1 MPKILRFLTIAF
13 FLMSLFSA
21 GAASGSS
28 PDGLFK
34 TPDFA
39 FPQTV
44 STDARDLL
52 GRAEAAGDTA
62 GVVRIRA
69 MLELTVATS
78 SIDRDSIFAMPALI
92 GEQAAR
98 TADKADRAML
108 LALETNVLQDIYQ
121 DNAWNYNNADV
132 PAGTVPGKINLWGR
146 DNFRD
151 RTREL
156 IDSALSLTAGAPAV
170 ALQRYS
176 ACLEYSP
183 DVLAYMPDVRAFLFS
198 TAIDIANT
206 FGERDRSRQLVD
218 MALAETTGAPNLY
231 WLSRR
236 DSGNR
241 EALLQDYLSHSTE
254 EAARL
259 LLADYSNTLYIHYNS
274 GIDDARLRLTELLRE
289 SLSRFP
295 DWCGNAGLR
304 NTLAHLIQPVAEL
317 SVPRFCAAGQPLGMK
332 VDFRYAHAIRV
343 EVYRQDDD
351 ADKNNLRDGVLF
363 TAHEFEPSD
372 SIGSRTIDISPDRPG
387 KYSVRLLV
395 DGAESNYPAM
405 FTAVDFMPFVLG
417 GTDRN
422 AVVTVDFTTGAPFG
436 RVEVDGVENRYRR
449 NRSDRTVELG
459 RTDSKGILFVT
470 DDALMNKT
478 SYLSFRNGGHS
489 FNFARSLDL
498 YPISGGNRLGNDI
511 TGRIMTDRALYHP
524 GDSLRWAAIVARK
537 DGGGTHVAA
546 GYSFRAILLDA
557 NRQEVDTISL
567 TTDNLGRAEG
577 SFAIPRGLLTG
588 NYTISLRGADGYIC
602 NRSVTVS
609 DFKLPTVFAEFT
621 AVERDVPSIGCV
633 TLTGKVLTYSG
644 MPVAGVSVEGDVF
657 GASRLRWFMVREQL
671 GTVADTTGAD
681 GTFRL
686 VVPADILGKTDG
698 NGERFSDFQINA
710 LATTVNAETASASK
724 NFTTGKP
731 LVLAAEFPALADGC
745 KSVHAKIMAY
755 NASGENVAAA
765 LRWSLGRA
773 DQNGTALADTLL
785 QGTAIAGEAFAL
797 ELAGIPAGRY
807 SVQIS
812 PDDESQADS
821 AFAADVITV
830 YNTATGDVP
839 ALDSPLFLPE
849 SDYTF
854 GTDGK
859 VRVALGVA
867 EDDVT
872 VYTAIRKD
880 RRLIEVKPR
889 GYSRAFHYI
898 EIDSRDLPEDGDAE
912 VMFVAVRRGAVYSQ
926 SIALHRPAAPQL
938 RLETESFRNRLVPGD
953 TETWRFRVQRAGQ
966 PVAGA
971 GMIATM
977 FNGALESLEGYSL
990 PGNISFYRP
999 SYSINLSNA
1008 SIYRDETRAFKPI
1021 NESEDYVWSWPEWRY
1036 LSQNRF
1042 GYGVY
1047 PRLMMKN
1054 MAMGVGSAPEPEM
1067 AFDEAESVEE
1077 GSQIM
1082 RSSLAVNETAD
1093 MAGGIT
1099 EDAAV
1104 EEEEIDG
1111 DSAEG
1116 RRREPEVE
1124 YRDAFVLQA
1133 FFMPAL
1139 VSDSEGNV
1147 DVVFTVPNA
1156 NGTWALRA
1164 LAWTSGLEM
1173 ARYEAEA
1180 VASKPVMVQ
1189 PNLPRFL
1196 RQGDRAVLGATVFN
1210 NSDSTATVT
1219 TTVEIFNVETGEVL
1233 ETREFVNTLDSK
1245 ASAVVS
1251 VETTA
1256 PADRAAVGY
1265 RARSVAGRFAD
1276 GEQTAI
1282 PVLSSAGT
1290 VIESTEFYLN
1300 PTQEPLTL
1308 DIPVHEATSYTLQY
1322 CSNPIWTIVR
1332 ALRGIFADKPYTSCD
1347 FGRQLFS
1354 VLAARKV
1361 AAGNPN
1367 VADAYHQWV
1376 EHPEDEALTSMLS
1389 RNADLKALL
1398 LDQTPWVQTAASE
1411 SARMAALG
1419 NIFDRSKVDAAIES
1433 SVKGLRDLQN
1443 RDGGFAWASWAGQS
1457 SVYCTRDVL
1466 LDLGLARSMD
1476 MLGSRADELTALCR
1490 DAYAYVQT
1498 KATEEP
1504 HPATTDMDFAF
1515 ISALWPDFGRSA
1527 QGQALLD
1534 RTLADI
1540 ERGWRRMDTDT
1551 KALALLILKANGHD
1565 RTAATILESLRQFA
1579 VERPGQGLCFPSVD
1593 DIRDYGLLIQA
1604 FAAMDVPRETIDAM
1618 RQWVLVRAQATDD
1631 LGAWN
1636 PDYVISSLLLTGSD
1650 WTAAPLAFGLIV
1662 NGSPAACS
1670 AQERATGYTSMAVA
1684 PEDGRLSVEIRPN
1697 GATPSYGSVVSVGL
1711 RQLESVAARPGRDLT
1726 LEKRFLVERDGQWV
1740 ETRAFVLGQR
1750 VRVQLV
1756 LEVGRDMEY
1765 VTITDRRPA
1774 AFEPADQLPGFVS
1787 AGSLMLYRENGDA
1800 ETRLFAGWLPR
1811 GTYHIA
1817 YDMTANNAGEFISG
1831 TATVQ
1836 SQYALELTAHSSGC
1850 RIAVSEH

>member
-1 MPKILRFLTIAF
+1 MPKILRFLTITF
-13 FLMSLFSA
+13 LLMSLFSA
-21 GAASGSS
+21 KAASGSS
-28 PDGLFK
+28 SDGLFK

-44 STDARDLL
+44 STDARALL

-62 GVVRIRA
+62 GVVRLRA
-69 MLELTVATS
+69 LIELTVATS
-78 SIDRDSIFAMPALI
+78 SIDRDSLFAMPAII
-92 GEQAAR
+92 GEQAAL

-108 LALETNVLQDIYQ
+108 LALEAKVLQDIYQ

-132 PAGTVPGKINLWGR
+132 PAGTVPEKINLWGR

-156 IDSALSLTAGAPAV
+156 IDSALSLTAGVPAV
-170 ALQRYS
+170 ELQRYS
-176 ACLEYSP
+176 ACLDYSP
-183 DVLAYMPDVRAFLFS
+183 EILEYMPDVRAFLIG
-198 TAIDIANT
+198 TAIDIADT
-206 FGERDRSRQLVD
+206 FGERDLSRELVD
-218 MALAETTGAPNLY
+218 LALAETTGAPNLY

-241 EALLQDYLSHSTE
+241 EALLQDYLSHSSD

-259 LLADYSNTLYIHYNS
+259 LLADYSNTIYITHYNS
-274 GIDDARLRLTELLRE
+274 CIDDARLRLTALLRE

-295 DWCGNAGLR
+295 GWSGNADLR
-304 NTLAHLIQPVAEL
+304 NTLTRLTQPVAEL
-317 SVPRFCAAGQPLGMK
+317 SVPRFCAVGQPLGMK
-332 VDFRYAHAIRV
+332 VDFRYARAIRV
-343 EVYRQDDD
+343 EVYCQDDD
-351 ADKNNLRDGVLF
+351 AKKNTLRDDGLF

-372 SIGSRTIDISPDRPG
+372 SIGSRTIDITPNLPG
-387 KYSVRLLV
+387 KYSVKLLV
-395 DGAESNYPAM
+395 DGSECNYPAM

-422 AVVTVDFTTGAPFG
+422 AVVTVDFTTGAPYG
-436 RVEVDGVENRYRR
+436 RVEVDGVEKRYRR
-449 NRSDRTVELG
+449 NHSDRTIGLG

-470 DDALMNKT
+470 DNGLMDNT
-478 SYLSFRNGGHS
+478 SYLSFRSGGHS
-489 FNFARSLDL
+489 FNFGESLDL
-498 YPISGGNRLGNDI
+498 YPISGGNRLENDI

-537 DGGGTHVAA
+537 DGGGAHVAA

-577 SFAIPRGLLTG
+577 SFAIPGGLLTG

-602 NRSVTVS
+602 NRSVIVS

-644 MPVAGVSVEGDVF
+644 MPVAGASVEGDVF

-671 GTVADTTGAD
+671 GTVADTTAAD

-698 NGERFSDFQINA
+698 NGERFFDFQINA

-773 DQNGTALADTLL
+773 DQKGTALADTLL

-812 PDDESQADS
+812 PDDESRADP
-821 AFAADVITV
+821 AFAADAITV
-830 YNTATGDVP
+830 YNTATNDVP

-849 SDYTF
+849 SEYTF

-880 RRLIEVKPR
+880 CRLIEVKPR

-912 VMFVAVRRGAVYSQ
+912 VMFVAVRRGTVYSQ
-926 SIALHRPAAPQL
+926 SVDLHRPAAPQF

-977 FNGALESLEGYSL
+977 FNGALEALEGYSL

-1008 SIYRDETRAFKPI
+1008 SIYSDETHAFKPLT
-1021 NESEDYVWSWPEWRY
+1021 ELEDYVWSWPEWRFMP
-1036 LSQNRF
+1036 S
-1042 GYGVY
+1042 YGFSFR
-1047 PRLMMKN
+1047 PRLMMN
-1054 MAMGVGSAPEPEM
+1054 AMAPGSVGEPAM
-1067 AFDEAESVEE
+1067 YDVEAEADLAMPD
-1077 GSQIM
+1077 M
-1082 RSSLAVNETAD
+1082 RSSLAVNENAD
-1093 MAGGIT
+1093 FSESIT
-1099 EDAAV
+1099 EDAPVAK
-1104 EEEEIDG
+1104 EELAG
-1111 DSAEG
+1111 GSAES
-1116 RRREPEVE
+1116 RRESPEVE

-1219 TTVEIFNVETGEVL
+1219 TTVEIFNVGTGEVL
-1233 ETREFVNTLDSK
+1233 ETREFINTLDAK

-1276 GEQTAI
+1276 GEQSAI

-1300 PTQEPLTL
+1300 PTQEPMTL

-1322 CSNPIWTIVR
+1322 CSNPVWTIVR
-1332 ALRGIFADKPYTSCD
+1332 ALRGIFAGKPYTSCD

-1354 VLAARKV
+1354 VLAASKV

-1457 SVYCTRDVL
+1457 SEYCTRDVL
-1466 LDLGLARSMD
+1466 IDLGLARSMD

-1490 DAYAYVQT
+1490 DAYAYIQT
-1498 KATEEP
+1498 KATGEP
-1504 HPATTDMDFAF
+1504 HPATTDIDFAF
-1515 ISALWPDFGRSA
+1515 ISALWPDFGRSVE
-1527 QGQALLD
+1527 GQALID

-1540 ERGWRRMDTDT
+1540 ERSWRRMGTDT

-1604 FAAMDVPRETIDAM
+1604 FAAMNVPRETIDAM

-1662 NGSPAACS
+1662 NGSPAVCS
-1670 AQERATGYTSMAVA
+1670 AQERATGYTSTAVA

-1726 LEKRFLVERDGQWV
+1726 IEKRFLVQRDGQWI
-1740 ETRAFVLGQR
+1740 ETRAFVPGER

-1800 ETRLFAGWLPR
+1800 ETHLFAGWLPR

-1836 SQYALELTAHSSGC
+1836 SQYAPELTAHSAGC
-1850 RIAVSEH
+1850 RITVSEH

>member
-1 MPKILRFLTIAF
+1 MPKILRFLTITF
-13 FLMSLFSA
+13 LLMSLFSA
-21 GAASGSS
+21 KAASGSS
-28 PDGLFK
+28 SDGLFK

-44 STDARDLL
+44 STDARALL

-62 GVVRIRA
+62 GVVRLRA
-69 MLELTVATS
+69 LIELTVATS
-78 SIDRDSIFAMPALI
+78 SIDRDSLFAMPAII
-92 GEQAAR
+92 GEQAAL

-108 LALETNVLQDIYQ
+108 LALEAKVLQDIYQ
-121 DNAWNYNNADV
+121 ANAWNYNNADV
-132 PAGTVPGKINLWGR
+132 PAGTVPEKINLWGR

-156 IDSALSLTAGAPAV
+156 IDSALSLTAGVPAV
-170 ALQRYS
+170 ELQRYS
-176 ACLEYSP
+176 ACLDYSP
-183 DVLAYMPDVRAFLFS
+183 EILEYMPDVRAFLID
-198 TAIDIANT
+198 TAIDIADT
-206 FGERDRSRQLVD
+206 FGERDLSRELVD
-218 MALAETTGAPNLY
+218 LALAETTGAPNLY

-241 EALLQDYLSHSTE
+241 EALLQDYLSHSSD

-259 LLADYSNTLYIHYNS
+259 LLADYSNTLYITHYNS
-274 GIDDARLRLTELLRE
+274 GIDDARLRLTALLRE

-295 DWCGNAGLR
+295 GWSGNADLR
-304 NTLAHLIQPVAEL
+304 NTLTRLTQPVAEL
-317 SVPRFCAAGQPLGMK
+317 SVPRFCAVGQPLGMK
-332 VDFRYAHAIRV
+332 VDFRYARAIRV
-343 EVYRQDDD
+343 EVYCQDDD
-351 ADKNNLRDGVLF
+351 AQKNTLRDDGLF

-372 SIGSRTIDISPDRPG
+372 SIGSRTIDITPNLPG
-387 KYSVRLLV
+387 KYSVKLLV
-395 DGAESNYPAM
+395 DGSECNYPAM

-422 AVVTVDFTTGAPFG
+422 AVVTVDFTTGAPYG
-436 RVEVDGVENRYRR
+436 RVEVDGVEKRYRR
-449 NRSDRTVELG
+449 NHSDRTIGLG

-470 DDALMNKT
+470 DDGLMDKT
-478 SYLSFRNGGHS
+478 SYLSFRSGGHS
-489 FNFARSLDL
+489 FNFGESLDL

-537 DGGGTHVAA
+537 DGGGAHVAA

-577 SFAIPRGLLTG
+577 SFAIPGGLLTG

-644 MPVAGVSVEGDVF
+644 MPVAGASVEGDVF

-671 GTVADTTGAD
+671 GTVADTTAAD

-686 VVPADILGKTDG
+686 VVPANILGKTDG
-698 NGERFSDFQINA
+698 NGERFFDFQINA

-765 LRWSLGRA
+765 LRWSLGHA
-773 DQNGTALADTLL
+773 DQKGTALADTLL

-812 PDDESQADS
+812 PDDESRADP
-821 AFAADVITV
+821 AFAADVIIV
-830 YNTATGDVP
+830 YNTATNDVP

-849 SDYTF
+849 SEYTF

-872 VYTAIRKD
+872 VYSAIRKD

-912 VMFVAVRRGAVYSQ
+912 VMFVAVRRGTVYSQ
-926 SIALHRPAAPQL
+926 SVDLHRPAAPQL

-977 FNGALESLEGYSL
+977 FNGALEALEGYSL

-1008 SIYRDETRAFKPI
+1008 SIYSDETHAFKPI
-1021 NESEDYVWSWPEWRY
+1021 TELEDYVWSWPEWRFMP
-1036 LSQNRF
+1036 S
-1042 GYGVY
+1042 YGFSFR
-1047 PRLMMKN
+1047 PRLMMN
-1054 MAMGVGSAPEPEM
+1054 AMATGSVGEPAM
-1067 AFDEAESVEE
+1067 YDVEAEADLAMPD
-1077 GSQIM
+1077 M
-1082 RSSLAVNETAD
+1082 RSSLAVNENAD
-1093 MAGGIT
+1093 FSESFT

-1104 EEEEIDG
+1104 EEEEMKG

-1116 RRREPEVE
+1116 RRREPDVE

-1219 TTVEIFNVETGEVL
+1219 TTVEIFNVGTGEVL
-1233 ETREFVNTLDSK
+1233 ETREFINTLDAK

-1276 GEQTAI
+1276 GEQSAI

-1300 PTQEPLTL
+1300 PTQEPMTL

-1322 CSNPIWTIVR
+1322 CSNPVWTIVR

-1354 VLAARKV
+1354 VLAASKV

-1367 VADAYHQWV
+1367 VADAYRQWA

-1457 SVYCTRDVL
+1457 SEYCTRDVL
-1466 LDLGLARSMD
+1466 IDLGLARSMD

-1490 DAYAYVQT
+1490 DAYAYIQT
-1498 KATEEP
+1498 KATGEP
-1504 HPATTDMDFAF
+1504 HPATTDIDFAF
-1515 ISALWPDFGRSA
+1515 ISALWPDFGRSVE
-1527 QGQALLD
+1527 GQALID

-1540 ERGWRRMDTDT
+1540 ERSWRRMGTDT

-1604 FAAMDVPRETIDAM
+1604 FAAMNVPRETIDAM

-1662 NGSPAACS
+1662 NGSPAVCS
-1670 AQERATGYTSMAVA
+1670 AQERATGYTSTAVA

-1726 LEKRFLVERDGQWV
+1726 IEKRFLVQRDGQWI
-1740 ETRAFVLGQR
+1740 ESRAFVPGER

-1800 ETRLFAGWLPR
+1800 ETHLFAGWLPR

-1831 TATVQ
+1831 TATIQ
-1836 SQYALELTAHSSGC
+1836 SQYAPELTAHSAGC
-1850 RIAVSEH
+1850 RITVSEQ